1 MIAYLYY
8 IIIAIIAVIV
18 LYISID
24 TVYHAQ
30 HTILAIIECI
40 PLYNKIVNIVNPC
53 KLLEN
58 LYFYIIC
65 WTF

>member
-40 PLYNKIVNIVNPC
+40 PLYNKIVNNAS
-53 KLLEN
+53 
-58 LYFYIIC
+58 Y
-65 WTF
+65 